1 MFSLNLAKMKAP
13 GIDGILRWIEAY
25 EMFEVD
31 LRGTRFAGSRFHMQ
45 QEEISL
51 FFRRQLSTNSTFCV
65 STHH

>member
-31 LRGTRFAGSRFHMQ
+31 LRGTRFAGSRFLM
-45 QEEISL
+45 
-51 FFRRQLSTNSTFCV
+51 
-65 STHH
+65 